1 MSEKLTDKIMRFE
14 NDVEK
19 YIEVK
24 FKDMPAE
31 SVMEFVAF
39 LGDKIRSLVVDV
51 TLDTQDKCIR
61 EFQRANKIDYRPKVR
76 YRNIEERMNNDSRES
91 N

>member
-1 MSEKLTDKIMRFE
+1 MSEKLTDKFMRFE

-39 LGDKIRSLVVDV
+39 LGDK
-51 TLDTQDKCIR
+51 CIQ
-61 EFQRANKIDYRPKVR
+61 EFKRVNKIDYRPKVR

-91 N
+91 D

>member
-14 NDVEK
+14 TDVEK

-51 TLDTQDKCIR
+51 TLDTQDKCIQ
-61 EFQRANKIDYRPKVR
+61 EFKRVNKIDYRPKVR